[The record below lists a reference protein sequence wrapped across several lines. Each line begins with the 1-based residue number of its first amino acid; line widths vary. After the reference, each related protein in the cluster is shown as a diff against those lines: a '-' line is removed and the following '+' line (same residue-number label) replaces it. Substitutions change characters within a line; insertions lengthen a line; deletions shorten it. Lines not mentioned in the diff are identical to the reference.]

1 MADVAR
7 TLAELGRRLDL
18 PDGHD
23 PAAAAVAR
31 IRADRRS
38 FVPEGDTN
46 ERRARV
52 AVLAAAAVVALVVV
66 VSAPGP
72 RGALAR
78 LLGVDGIEITRGA
91 VDPGL
96 GSALDLGEPEPLD
109 DAQARFGG
117 VSLAG
122 LGLPDAAYAGRPAGA
137 VSLVWRASG
146 DLPEIGGTG
155 AGAVLTVFPAD
166 GVRIGKVAGERTGIT
181 AVTVGGHPGYWLDG
195 AAHEVVYDTGDGRTA
210 VARLAGNTLVWS
222 DGERTYRLESAL
234 DRASVLSAVS
244 PG

>member
-1 MADVAR
+1 VDDVAR
-7 TLAELGRRLDL
+7 TLADLGRCLDL

-31 IRADRRS
+31 IRADRRP
-38 FVPEGDTN
+38 FVSENVTN
-46 ERRARV
+46 GRRTRV
-52 AVLAAAAVVALVVV
+52 AVLAAAVVALVVV
-66 VSAPGP
+66 VAAPGP

-78 LLGVDGIEITRGA
+78 LLGIDGIEITRGA

-96 GSALDLGEPEPLD
+96 GPALDLGEPEPLD

-166 GVRIGKVAGERTGIT
+166 GVRIGKVAGEGTGIT
-181 AVTVGGHPGYWLDG
+181 AVTVDGHPGYWLDG

-234 DRASVLSAVS
+234 DRASALSAVL